1 MFDMARQESPLVE
14 RMPYE
19 APASAPADA
28 GVTLREPPRYGYINL
43 RGNPD
48 DAAFLDA
55 IEVEF
60 GCRPPLEPN
69 TVIVSDAVSAMWL
82 GPDEW
87 YLRTAHGTEHD
98 TATTLE
104 RALTGRH
111 AAINKVGS
119 GLATLELGGAHAR
132 DVLEKGCTL
141 DLHPR
146 MFAPGQCA
154 QTLLAKANVL
164 LHPYGAQPVYEI
176 VVRRSFADYL
186 FAWLAD
192 AADEFGM
199 STIH

>member
-1 MFDMARQESPLVE
+1 MFDVAREESPLIE
-14 RMPYE
+14 RMPSDV
-19 APASAPADA
+19 PASSPVDA
-28 GVTLREPPRYGYINL
+28 GVTLREPPRYGYLNL
-43 RGNPD
+43 RGSPD

-55 IEVEF
+55 VAVAL

-69 TVIVSDAVSAMWL
+69 TVSAGDAVSAIWL

-87 YLRTAHGTEHD
+87 YLRTAHGAESG
-98 TATTLE
+98 TAATLDQ
-104 RALTGRH
+104 ALAGQH
-111 AAINKVGS
+111 AAVNPVGS

-146 MFAPGQCA
+146 AFAEGQCA

-164 LHPYGAQPVYEI
+164 LCPRGAQPAYEI
-176 VVRRSFADYL
+176 VVRRSLADYL
-186 FAWLAD
+186 FAWLTD